1 MEGDKVT
8 IENID
13 RKNKHITLTLDI
25 EETRDLTN
33 LLFHARKVKPEDK
46 ELSSSEYDLNANMI
60 MAHSL
65 LKNGMI
71 PEFELG
77 LINKFRKRAEE
88 KRSE

>member
-1 MEGDKVT
+1 MI

-13 RKNKHITLTLDI
+13 REYETITIRFDI

-33 LLFHARKVKPEDK
+33 LLFHARKKKSEDK
-46 ELSSSEYDLNANMI
+46 EMSSSEYDLNANMI

-71 PEFELG
+71 PEFEMG
-77 LINKFRKRAEE
+77 LITELRARAEE

>member
-1 MEGDKVT
+1 MI

-13 RKNKHITLTLDI
+13 RKSKHITLTLDI

-33 LLFHARKVKPEDK
+33 LLFHARKRKEGDK
-46 ELSSSEYDLNANMI
+46 GLSGSEYDLNANMI

-77 LINKFRKRAEE
+77 LISKFRIKAEE
-88 KRSE
+88 RRSE

>member
-1 MEGDKVT
+1 MI

-13 RKNKHITLTLDI
+13 REYKTITIQFDI

-33 LLFHARKVKPEDK
+33 LLFHARKKKSEDK
-46 ELSSSEYDLNANMI
+46 GMSSSEYSLNADMI

-65 LKNGMI
+65 LKSGTI
-71 PEFELG
+71 PGFEMG
-77 LINKFRKRAEE
+77 LITELRERAEE

>member
-1 MEGDKVT
+1 MI

-13 RKNKHITLTLDI
+13 RKYKTITIQFNI

-33 LLFHARKVKPEDK
+33 LLYHARKVKSEDK
-46 ELSSSEYDLNANMI
+46 GLSNGEYNLNANII

-71 PEFELG
+71 PKFELD
-77 LINKFRKRAEE
+77 LINELKQKRNN
-88 KRSE
+88 

>member
-1 MEGDKVT
+1 MI

-13 RKNKHITLTLDI
+13 RKYKTITIQFDV